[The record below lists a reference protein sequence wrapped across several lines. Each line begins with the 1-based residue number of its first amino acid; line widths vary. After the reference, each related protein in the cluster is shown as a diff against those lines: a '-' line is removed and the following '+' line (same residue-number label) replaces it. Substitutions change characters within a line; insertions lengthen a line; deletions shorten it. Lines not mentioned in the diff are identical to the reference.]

1 MLKGYDNALEKMP
14 CMFKACYMQFDSNFR
29 CQKFACYMH
38 FPCMLTCDSMHAC
51 CMHVTWML
59 HEHACVLPGFGTF
72 FRQVS
77 CMNMHNSC
85 YVHVTCMVAC
95 YMNMHSMC
103 MLHACYMP
111 VACTVLCMLHSCT
124 LPGLTCMYQTVVR
137 TNGSKYNNN
146 AWRTQS
152 VNVHSVYFA
161 SWVQWSA
168 CDTCVWWK

>member
-1 MLKGYDNALEKMP
+1 
-14 CMFKACYMQFDSNFR
+14 
-29 CQKFACYMH
+29 
-38 FPCMLTCDSMHAC
+38 
-51 CMHVTWML
+51 ML

-103 MLHACYMP
+103 VLHAWYMP
-111 VACTVLCMLHSCT
+111 VACMVLYMNMHSMCVLHAWYMPVACMVLCMLHACT

-137 TNGSKYNNN
+137 TNGSKYNN
-146 AWRTQS
+146 A
-152 VNVHSVYFA
+152 
-161 SWVQWSA
+161 
-168 CDTCVWWK
+168 

>member
-1 MLKGYDNALEKMP
+1 
-14 CMFKACYMQFDSNFR
+14 
-29 CQKFACYMH
+29 
-38 FPCMLTCDSMHAC
+38 
-51 CMHVTWML
+51 ML

-103 MLHACYMP
+103 VLHAWYMP
-111 VACTVLCMLHSCT
+111 VACMVLCMLHACT

-146 AWRTQS
+146 ARRTQS
-152 VNVHSVYFA
+152 VNVQFTLLLGFSDLLVIPVYDGNKRKV
-161 SWVQWSA
+161 SQWH
-168 CDTCVWWK
+168 TEKLYTPYY

>member
-1 MLKGYDNALEKMP
+1 MP

-111 VACTVLCMLHSCT
+111 VACTVLCMLHACT

-137 TNGSKYNNN
+137 TNGFKYNNN

-168 CDTCVWWK
+168 CNTCVWWK